1 MVTNRT
7 SEKDSKKNRGR
18 KGETVM
24 AKRRKRKHSSRPI
37 VSGYLEKVSANI
49 FDSFKEEI
57 ISVIAGHQGVYA
69 LYRKNKLYYVGL
81 ATDLKSR
88 ISHHLLDRHQGKWT
102 HFSLYIIRRAEH
114 TRELESLLLRIAD
127 PSGNAVRGK
136 LRTTNLLPKLKVQV
150 KDKIRQEY
158 DDLFKGYKIFDRKKK
173 KLRRKHKFNPLKG
186 CFPEGKVIRATW
198 KGKTYK
204 AWVSSAGSI
213 KFDGQTFYSPS
224 AAGQAVRGGRHT
236 NGWVFWRFKDTNGRI
251 KKLSAVRR

>member
-1 MVTNRT
+1 VVFQKIEHLIRLRT
-7 SEKDSKKNRGR
+7 EI
-18 KGETVM
+18 KGVIHM

-57 ISVIAGHQGVYA
+57 ISVIAGHQGVYV

-81 ATDLKSR
+81 AIDLKNR

-102 HFSLYIIRRAEH
+102 HFSLYMIRREEH

-136 LRTTNLLPKLKVQV
+136 LRTTNLLPKLKAQV
-150 KDKIRQEY
+150 KEK
-158 DDLFKGYKIFDRKKK
+158 FKDILIDIFDKGSDQKNK

-186 CFPEGKVIRATW
+186 CFPQGKPILATW
-198 KGKTYK
+198 RGKKYK
-204 AWVSSAGSI
+204 AWVSPRGSI

-224 AAGQAVRGGRHT
+224 AVGKSIREGRAT
-236 NGWVFWRFKDTNGRI
+236 NGWVFWRFKDKNGRL
-251 KKLSAVRR
+251 KKLLTIRR